1 MVEYR
6 KKLKGRLF
14 LLILALI
21 ISVAAVVTGSM
32 LSAEAETPDSSYLDG
47 MVRGFPLGLFAGF
60 CVLIFILIVLYIISL
75 TKESA
80 LKKMYISENDERQ
93 KKIRESAMGKS
104 FFLTV
109 GILVVGETVASFY
122 NSVVAVTLMA
132 VLAVHV
138 FAGVLLKLY
147 YTLKY

>member
-138 FAGVLLKLY
+138 FAGALLKLY